1 MKTALI
7 TGITG
12 QDGSY
17 LAEFLLERG
26 YHVVGMLRRLSLE
39 NYGRIEHLIKRIEFA
54 QGDLL
59 DQASLSNILREY
71 EPDEVYNLAAMSF
84 VPTSWNQP
92 VLTGEFT
99 AIGVT
104 RVLDAIRMVDRSVR
118 FYQASSSE
126 MFGKVRETPQ
136 NETTPFYPRSPY
148 GVAKV
153 YGHYITVNYRESYD
167 IYAVSGILFNHECV
181 TAETPV
187 FVRRDGLLD
196 LVPIE
201 DIVPH
206 RTQPHT
212 AARFT
217 TQPTAADPL
226 EVWDAHGWAPV
237 TCMTA
242 TWNGFERKPN
252 KTVYR
257 IIARGAFFEATSD
270 HVVIVEAG
278 ESCREVPTCEVH
290 PDESLALV
298 ALPEPTE
305 AICLT
310 DDEAWLLGI
319 LAAEGHVGEDGQV
332 RVSNQDSGLLDEVAA
347 CWRRVSGGTTS
358 RYVAR
363 SGFERGRDVT
373 QLRLTGAGAYG
384 RFLRESLYTRSHQ
397 KRVPKRI
404 LNTEQSARLAFLRG
418 FNRGDGL
425 RSTPC
430 THEFQGFKT
439 SSAVLAS
446 GLYWMATTTLK
457 QRAII
462 CPEDRQGRLYF
473 QVNLNSPNV
482 PGQKGQHLRRALAKV
497 IKVEPVAYSGWLF
510 DLATTTG
517 TFHAGIGQGWI
528 HNSPRR
534 GMEFVTRKVSD
545 GVARIALGLNNTLPL
560 GNLESR
566 RDWGYAGD
574 YVRAMWMML
583 QRPEPTDYV
592 IATGESHSVREL
604 VDLAFSH
611 VGLDPAGYVTVE
623 PHLLRPAD
631 IDHLVGDSTKA
642 RLELGWRPEVSFEQL
657 VKRMVDADVE
667 RLKQAIERGGAVP
680 AYAPSVRISR

>member
-1 MKTALI
+1 
-7 TGITG
+7 
-12 QDGSY
+12 
-17 LAEFLLERG
+17 
-26 YHVVGMLRRLSLE
+26 
-39 NYGRIEHLIKRIEFA
+39 
-54 QGDLL
+54 
-59 DQASLSNILREY
+59 
-71 EPDEVYNLAAMSF
+71 
-84 VPTSWNQP
+84 
-92 VLTGEFT
+92 
-99 AIGVT
+99 
-104 RVLDAIRMVDRSVR
+104 
-118 FYQASSSE
+118 
-126 MFGKVRETPQ
+126 
-136 NETTPFYPRSPY
+136 
-148 GVAKV
+148 
-153 YGHYITVNYRESYD
+153 
-167 IYAVSGILFNHECV
+167 
-181 TAETPV
+181 
-187 FVRRDGLLD
+187 
-196 LVPIE
+196 
-201 DIVPH
+201 
-206 RTQPHT
+206 
-212 AARFT
+212 
-217 TQPTAADPL
+217 
-226 EVWDAHGWAPV
+226 
-237 TCMTA
+237 
-242 TWNGFERKPN
+242 
-252 KTVYR
+252 
-257 IIARGAFFEATSD
+257 
-270 HVVIVEAG
+270 
-278 ESCREVPTCEVH
+278 
-290 PDESLALV
+290 
-298 ALPEPTE
+298 
-305 AICLT
+305 
-310 DDEAWLLGI
+310 
-319 LAAEGHVGEDGQV
+319 
-332 RVSNQDSGLLDEVAA
+332 
-347 CWRRVSGGTTS
+347 
-358 RYVAR
+358 
-363 SGFERGRDVT
+363 
-373 QLRLTGAGAYG
+373 LTGAGAYG